1 MAVMTIAELAMLVQ
15 QIIADGNVT
24 ISNTY
29 FDQEVDVPN
38 AVRESEFVFTLPG
51 DRTSDYG
58 VGTPVYFN
66 LNLNTIDRV
75 QEVLY
80 VDAEGL
86 TYVTFPN
93 GLIPNP
99 ITTIFRGAS
108 AAMLPL
114 ADHNTLLNVDNVNGS
129 LDTPLHITQ
138 GQFDAISAQITNLL
152 TAADDVDAL
161 ASTVAGINNTVVDIA
176 SDVADLQVGA
186 RVPDYSASVTYAK
199 DTLVVYDG
207 STYRSLVGSNLNHQP
222 DVSGA
227 WWQLPDNVGQ
237 ALADFIATEAEA
249 VAGTVDNK
257 AITPATLDAVLES
270 FSAGGGGTAGLMLNA
285 SQFISTGGYVDV
297 RDNLDSTKRF
307 IIQWGSAVTGN
318 QRFETNT
325 FPIAFPTACMR
336 VMLFFIDGVGI
347 NGGAF
352 LLSSIIS
359 QSQFGAYSFNLIH
372 GLVGYIAI
380 GH

>member
-99 ITTIFRGAS
+99 ITMIFRGAS

-138 GQFDAISAQITNLL
+138 EQFDAISAQITNLL
-152 TAADDVDAL
+152 TAADAVDAL

-207 STYRSLVGSNLNHQP
+207 STYRSLVGSSLNHQP

-227 WWQLPDNVGQ
+227 WWQLTDNVGQ

-257 AITPATLDAVLES
+257 AITPATLDAVLEA
-270 FSAGGGGTAGLMLNA
+270 FSAGGGGTAGLMMNA
-285 SQFISTGGYVDV
+285 SQYSSTDGYVDI
-297 RDNLDSTKRF
+297 RDNLDITKRF
-307 IIQWGSAVTGN
+307 IIQWGTCTAGHLFYQAN
-318 QRFETNT
+318 N
-325 FPIAFPTACMR
+325 FPLAFPTACMR
-336 VMLFFIDGVGI
+336 VVVFFIDTTVLM
-347 NGGAF
+347 GAPKVQA
-352 LLSSIIS
+352 SIIS
-359 QSQFGAYSFNLIH
+359 QSQFGAQTEDVSSGTLGF
-372 GLVGYIAI
+372 IAI

>member
-1 MAVMTIAELAMLVQ
+1 MAVMTIAELAAIVQ
-15 QIIADGNVT
+15 QIITDGNVT

-249 VAGTVDNK
+249 NAGVINTK
-257 AITPATLDAVLES
+257 MITPFSLKDVLENYVFPS
-270 FSAGGGGTAGLMLNA
+270 NTVLSSHYGTQGHVNLGG
-285 SQFISTGGYVDV
+285 FY
-297 RDNLDSTKRF
+297 
-307 IIQWGSAVTGN
+307 IQWGRLGVSEDTWVDV
-318 QRFETNT
+318 
-325 FPIAFPTACMR
+325 PYDVPFPTEALTILCRPWGDNFASTDYAFVLELNTRFGFRYMTNAT
-336 VMLFFIDGVGI
+336 I
-347 NGGAF
+347 NDTCYWIAM
-352 LLSSIIS
+352 
-359 QSQFGAYSFNLIH
+359 
-372 GLVGYIAI
+372 GY
-380 GH
+380 